1 MSIIFVENSGETGTQ
16 DSGIQQAWRLGNHS
30 RFDNRTADHR
40 QRVVIPFALSFLLE
54 LTNKKGV
61 ATALKSALS
70 ATGSYLA
77 DTCLKLVVFIYA
89 VGYIF
94 GIWG

>member
-1 MSIIFVENSGETGTQ
+1 MSIIFVENPGGRHRTRRHPVRPVVPAGT
-16 DSGIQQAWRLGNHS
+16 H
-30 RFDNRTADHR
+30 
-40 QRVVIPFALSFLLE
+40 E
-54 LTNKKGV
+54 KKGV

-94 GIWG
+94 GVWG